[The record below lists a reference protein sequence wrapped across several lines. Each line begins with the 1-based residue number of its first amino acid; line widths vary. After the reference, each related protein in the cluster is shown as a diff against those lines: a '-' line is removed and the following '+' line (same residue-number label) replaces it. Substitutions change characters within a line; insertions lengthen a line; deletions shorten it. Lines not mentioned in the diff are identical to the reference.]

1 MFINKQ
7 RVESS
12 RTHLVNLAICQAIC
26 LGLAITSQAA
36 LGQESTP
43 DPLATRLAILEKRIE
58 EERRKH
64 HIPGVAIA
72 VVKGDKVVLSRGFG
86 YSDLKK
92 KKAVTPETLFAIGS
106 STKAITAVLI
116 GMLADDSRMSWDD
129 PVEKHIPGF
138 RLKVDTGDER
148 VTIRDLLCHRTGYT
162 RMSILWASGRLTQEE
177 VLKLAGTAE
186 PYAGFRKRFQYNNI
200 MYMAAGLAAGQAADG
215 DWESLVAARI
225 LKPLKMTD
233 STTSIAEAQ
242 KDERLAK
249 GYLWMKDR
257 EKHKRLPMRDLDLIG
272 PAGSIN
278 SNVKDMAQWVRFQL
292 GRGVYQGKRL
302 LAAETH
308 AETWKQQI
316 EIAPGRGYG
325 LGWMLEEWN
334 GKQVVQHGGNIDG
347 FSAQVALLPEHD
359 LGFVLLANLSTTP
372 LQSQS
377 IDLVFTALV
386 GDVTRDSENVKR
398 KEVAPLLGKYVANF
412 GMWRDERFTVLIKNG
427 RLAIDV
433 PGQRAF
439 ELKAPDSKGKWYFA
453 LTNQIAVSFRNDD
466 GGKSVSLTMYQS
478 GFEFECP
485 REGVE
490 YKPEVPLKELQPLV
504 GAYRDEKRK
513 VTIKVII
520 QNNRLAIS
528 MPGGESLELS
538 SPDDEGKWALRANK
552 TVMQVRFNKAN
563 DGSIRSMTRLRKGK
577 ELQMPRVAVDSQE
590 AIPTV
595 EELLEQIRAGYGAD
609 KVAGLGNV
617 RMTGTVDFVHQGGR
631 GKAMLLIA
639 GLDRYLSALDLGS
652 LGHVKTAYDG
662 KRGWVDTAFSP
673 FEKLS
678 GPRLKQLRFNHP
690 LWLLN
695 DWQKTYDS
703 AAIVRSG
710 SVDGEKVFLLK
721 LSGKELP
728 SRILYVSAKS
738 GLVLREK
745 TAQIVPGLGQIPV
758 TVNFSD
764 YRTVNGVKLPFKI
777 VEKGPESGETLTQ
790 YETATTPDKLSK
802 RAFRLTPK

>member
-1 MFINKQ
+1 
-7 RVESS
+7 
-12 RTHLVNLAICQAIC
+12 
-26 LGLAITSQAA
+26 
-36 LGQESTP
+36 
-43 DPLATRLAILEKRIE
+43 
-58 EERRKH
+58 
-64 HIPGVAIA
+64 
-72 VVKGDKVVLSRGFG
+72 
-86 YSDLKK
+86 
-92 KKAVTPETLFAIGS
+92 
-106 STKAITAVLI
+106 
-116 GMLADDSRMSWDD
+116 
-129 PVEKHIPGF
+129 
-138 RLKVDTGDER
+138 
-148 VTIRDLLCHRTGYT
+148 
-162 RMSILWASGRLTQEE
+162 
-177 VLKLAGTAE
+177 
-186 PYAGFRKRFQYNNI
+186 
-200 MYMAAGLAAGQAADG
+200 
-215 DWESLVAARI
+215 
-225 LKPLKMTD
+225 
-233 STTSIAEAQ
+233 
-242 KDERLAK
+242 
-249 GYLWMKDR
+249 
-257 EKHKRLPMRDLDLIG
+257 
-272 PAGSIN
+272 
-278 SNVKDMAQWVRFQL
+278 
-292 GRGVYQGKRL
+292 
-302 LAAETH
+302 
-308 AETWKQQI
+308 
-316 EIAPGRGYG
+316 
-325 LGWMLEEWN
+325 
-334 GKQVVQHGGNIDG
+334 
-347 FSAQVALLPEHD
+347 
-359 LGFVLLANLSTTP
+359 
-372 LQSQS
+372 
-377 IDLVFTALV
+377 
-386 GDVTRDSENVKR
+386 
-398 KEVAPLLGKYVANF
+398 
-412 GMWRDERFTVLIKNG
+412 
-427 RLAIDV
+427 
-433 PGQRAF
+433 
-439 ELKAPDSKGKWYFA
+439 
-453 LTNQIAVSFRNDD
+453 
-466 GGKSVSLTMYQS
+466 MYQS
-478 GFEFECP
+478 GFEFECA

-538 SPDDEGKWALRANK
+538 SPDDEGKWALRANPK
-552 TVMQVRFNKAN
+552 VLQVRFNKAN